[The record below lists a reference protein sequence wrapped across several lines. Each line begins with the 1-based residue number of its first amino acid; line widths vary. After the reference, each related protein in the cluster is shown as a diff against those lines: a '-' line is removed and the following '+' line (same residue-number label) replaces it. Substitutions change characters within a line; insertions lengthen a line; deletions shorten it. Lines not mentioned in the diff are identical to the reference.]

1 MNHRGPIVNTTVV
14 HYYLDMTREDPQ
26 MKLRLPTE
34 LKDVL
39 ATAAIENNRSLNAEV
54 VKRLEESVKGGEH
67 SVQIDEHTLDLFA
80 DTVAGKVVK
89 ALDEREK
96 KRAKR

>member
-1 MNHRGPIVNTTVV
+1 MAR
-14 HYYLDMTREDPQ
+14 DEPQ
-26 MKLRLPTE
+26 INLRIPAD
-34 LKDVL
+34 LKDRL
-39 ATAAIENNRSLNAEV
+39 DHASTNNKRSLTAEV
-54 VKRLEESVKGGEH
+54 VARLEESFTAGAAGP
-67 SVQIDEHTLDLFA
+67 IDEHTLDLFA